1 MTLIG
6 IETFKTFRR
15 WRTYLGFLAVL
26 GAVILLEVIVKLNLA
41 HFSQAYARGLSN
53 EFVVS
58 GNIINAWA
66 IAAFT
71 LNSLYIHVPFLI
83 TLVAGDMVSAEA
95 ASGTLRLLLIRP
107 PSRSRII
114 VAKYSAMMIYTGLL
128 IIFLAALCIGLGLLL
143 FGTGDLIRF
152 QVMPPQMVILP
163 QSIAVP
169 RTLLAFLFA
178 ILAMSVVGSLA
189 FLFSTMVDNSIG
201 PIIGAM
207 AIVIVFTIVGTL
219 PFESLEAIRPYLFT
233 TYMDIWQLPLDNPV
247 NWLEVLK
254 YALALIG
261 HDALFFGAA
270 FFIFVRKDIKS

>member
-1 MTLIG
+1 M
-6 IETFKTFRR
+6 
-15 WRTYLGFLAVL
+15 
-26 GAVILLEVIVKLNLA
+26 
-41 HFSQAYARGLSN
+41 
-53 EFVVS
+53 
-58 GNIINAWA
+58 
-66 IAAFT
+66 
-71 LNSLYIHVPFLI
+71 
-83 TLVAGDMVSAEA
+83 
-95 ASGTLRLLLIRP
+95 
-107 PSRSRII
+107 
-114 VAKYSAMMIYTGLL
+114 AKYSAMMIYTGLL